1 MRTWELINLLE
12 SKSAIGRKWM
22 YKNKTRLVDIVNY
35 YKVRLVAKEFTLDYE
50 KTFVLVTWLSC
61 VSTLIFSLYL
71 PEMAIILNECKELLP

>member
-50 KTFVLVTWLSC
+50 KTLVLVTWLSC
-61 VSTLIFSLYL
+61 VTTLICSLYL
-71 PEMAIILNECKELLP
+71 PEMAIILDECKELLP